1 MTKQS
6 MPEKLRLIA
15 DCIEQGMEVEV
26 RHVSN
31 LWKHAS
37 ASPDKT
43 GDCIVL
49 ERMEYRAKPE
59 KPRIYDENFNDLGH
73 IEANCHPPGPLAIE
87 LTPEV
92 RQALEDAGL
101 I

>member
-1 MTKQS
+1 MYLNPGVIAGL
-6 MPEKLRLIA
+6 MPLYPSGTNSTMFTECCECAICDDEPFCPSCGRK
-15 DCIEQGMEVEV
+15 V
-26 RHVSN
+26 
-31 LWKHAS
+31 
-37 ASPDKT
+37 
-43 GDCIVL
+43 
-49 ERMEYRAKPE
+49 MEYRAKPE
-59 KPRIYDENFNDLGH
+59 KPRIGV